1 MANGRNENRSE
12 NQYLS
17 EQILECIKNFIVDK
31 KMGPGDKLPSE
42 RELAELFKTSRAP
55 VREALRILEY
65 AGILYRKGGYG
76 LYVRE
81 VSTADVFSK
90 INFALAATS
99 KTINELMEL
108 RISLEADAAYFAALR
123 RTSSDLLA
131 MEKTI
136 TVMRGI
142 QQTDGMGRMIEPF
155 QQEST
160 NFHVAIIQA
169 TQNAVL
175 QSVYQHLLSL
185 LQLSRQYMTARLSA
199 RRDPIADHCA
209 IYKKILEQDP
219 EGARV
224 YMKKHLIDAKDTYNA
239 IIQGGEG

>member
-1 MANGRNENRSE
+1 MPNARNES
-12 NQYLS
+12 QYLS
-17 EQILECIKNFIVDK
+17 EQVLECIKNFIVEK
-31 KMGPGDKLPSE
+31 QMGPGDKLPSE
-42 RELAELFKTSRAP
+42 RELAELFSTSRAP

-123 RTSSDLLA
+123 RTSDDLRV
-131 MEKTI
+131 MEKAI
-136 TVMRGI
+136 EAMREI
-142 QQTDGMGRMIEPF
+142 QRSGRIEQMIDPF
-155 QQEST
+155 QHEST
-160 NFHVAIIQA
+160 NFHAAIIQA

-175 QSVYQHLLSL
+175 QSVYRHLLSL
-185 LQLSRQYMTARLSA
+185 LQLSRQYMTARLSVS
-199 RRDPIADHCA
+199 RDPLADHCS
-209 IYKKILEQDP
+209 ILKKIQEQDP

-224 YMKKHLIDAKDTYNA
+224 YMKKHLIDTKDAYNA
-239 IIQGGEG
+239 IIQGGDG

>member
-1 MANGRNENRSE
+1 MANGRSE
-12 NQYLS
+12 SQYLS
-17 EQILECIKNFIVDK
+17 EQVLEYIKNYIVEK
-31 KMGPGDKLPSE
+31 GMGPGEKLPSE

-55 VREALRILEY
+55 VREALKILEY

-81 VSTADVFSK
+81 VSTADIFSK

-99 KTINELMEL
+99 KTINELMEV

-123 RTSSDLLA
+123 RSRSDLLA

-136 TVMRGI
+136 EAMREI
-142 QQTDGMGRMIEPF
+142 QQADKMGQMIEQF

-160 NFHVAIIQA
+160 NFHVAIMQA

-175 QSVYQHLLSL
+175 QGVYQHLLSL

-209 IYKKILEQDP
+209 IFKKIREQDP
-219 EGARV
+219 EGARI